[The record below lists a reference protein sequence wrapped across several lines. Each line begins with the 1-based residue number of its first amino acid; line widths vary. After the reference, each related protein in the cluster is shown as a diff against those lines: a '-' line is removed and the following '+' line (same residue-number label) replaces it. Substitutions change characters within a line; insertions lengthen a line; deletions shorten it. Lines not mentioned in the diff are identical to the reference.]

1 MTLLFDK
8 HQPITSPALV
18 PIVDDIGEDSA
29 GRDEL
34 AIALINNMPDAA
46 LKATERQFERLIQ
59 AAAGRIRIR
68 FHCFS
73 LPSVARSGQA
83 RRYVESEYRDIA
95 ELAGLRVDGMI
106 VTGSEPIADA
116 LHQELH
122 WKDLTALIDWAE
134 VNTHSTIWSC
144 LAAHAAVKHLD
155 GIARHRLDGK
165 CSGGL

>member
-8 HQPITSPALV
+8 HQPIASPALV

-46 LKATERQFERLIQ
+46 LKATERRFERLIQ

-83 RRYVESEYRDIA
+83 RRYVENEYRDIA
-95 ELAGLRVDGMI
+95 DDRIQRVGRGEERYHRISPAG
-106 VTGSEPIADA
+106 
-116 LHQELH
+116 
-122 WKDLTALIDWAE
+122 
-134 VNTHSTIWSC
+134 C
-144 LAAHAAVKHLD
+144 
-155 GIARHRLDGK
+155 ARRRRSWRRLVP
-165 CSGGL
+165 CRICRRERRSPA